1 MAARAGQP
9 PIPQATRNT
18 LAARAGTAARAA
30 AVARRVMQGREERAV
45 LPAQVARVP
54 VAVAAVAAV
63 AQTVSVRVPVAA
75 AGPAFLG
82 RVATGLPAHQA
93 KVAGVLALV
102 DPTEGTRTKTIHS
115 TGLAAM
121 AGHTALAEAVPVQT
135 TFAGRLAE
143 AE

>member
-1 MAARAGQP
+1 M
-9 PIPQATRNT
+9 
-18 LAARAGTAARAA
+18 LAV
-30 AVARRVMQGREERAV
+30 AVARRVMPVRAERAA
-45 LPAQVARVP
+45 LSAQVARVP

-63 AQTVSVRVPVAA
+63 AQALPGRVLGVAA
-75 AGPAFLG
+75 EPACWDKE
-82 RVATGLPAHQA
+82 AMGLPAHQA

-102 DPTEGTRTKTIHS
+102 DPTEGTRSKTIQS

-135 TFAGRLAE
+135 SLTGRLAE